1 MIETLT
7 VIAIVAFALFFI
19 SRTIFRSV
27 SGGSGSCHCGSAC
40 ADAAGCPAREA
51 YRAGKKEGER

>member
-7 VIAIVAFALFFI
+7 VSAIVAFALFFI
-19 SRTIFRSV
+19 SRTIYRSI
-27 SGGSGSCHCGSAC
+27 SGGSGSCHCGGAC
-40 ADAAGCPAREA
+40 AEEAGCPVREA